1 MRQLFLYILLSFVL
15 LASSLPL
22 QAASSSFDQDENLE
36 EERLQ
41 LIEEDL
47 PPSDIPIT
55 LNERVEYF
63 IQYFTTTKRKVFE
76 RWLELAGRYRPMIQ
90 EILREYGLP
99 EDLVYLAMI
108 ESGFNP
114 FAYSRAGACGIWQ
127 FIRSTARKYGLKIDY
142 WVDERRDPEKA
153 TRAAAKYLLELYNE
167 FDCWHLASA
176 SYNAGEAKLRTAIK
190 RYGTKDFWKLC
201 RYRYLKKETKNYVP
215 KMIAAMIIAKNP
227 EKFGFFVEPLPP
239 LYYETI
245 DVPGGTDLRA
255 VALATG
261 VDYDLIRLLNA
272 ELRRG
277 KTPPY
282 AVTYPVKVPFGY
294 GAKGL
299 EALKKIRFV
308 YTRQILR
315 HRVSRGET
323 LYEIASYYGT
333 TVRALKRANRIRG
346 RRLRPGKVLRIPVKT
361 QAFLYVAANPS
372 EAKSI
377 VIKTAAKPK
386 PKPKVKI
393 YWVKPGDSL
402 WEIAR
407 KFGVSPRDLKAWNN
421 LRSNVIRP
429 GLKLVILP
437 EA

>member
-1 MRQLFLYILLSFVL
+1 MRRIVAYFVFIIILSLNTVW
-15 LASSLPL
+15 ASSL
-22 QAASSSFDQDENLE
+22 SFEKDENLE
-36 EERLQ
+36 EEKLQ

-63 IQYFTTTKRKVFE
+63 IKYFTTTKREVFA
-76 RWLELAGRYRPMIQ
+76 RWLARSGRYVPMIR
-90 EILREYGLP
+90 EILNQYGLP

-153 TRAAAKYLLELYNE
+153 TRAAARYLRELYNE

-176 SYNAGEAKLRTAIK
+176 SYNAGEGKLRKAIK
-190 RYGTKDFWKLC
+190 RYGTKNFWKLC
-201 RYRYLKKETKNYVP
+201 RYRYLKRETKNYVP

-227 EKFGFFVEPLPP
+227 EKFGFYVDPLPP

-261 VDYDLIRLLNA
+261 IDYDLIRLLNA

-282 AVTYPVKVPFGY
+282 AVVYPVKVPFGY

-308 YTRQILR
+308 YTRQTLR

-323 LYEIASYYGT
+323 LYQIASYYGT
-333 TVRALKRANRIRG
+333 TVRALRRTNRLFRKRK
-346 RRLRPGKVLRIPVKT
+346 LRPGMVLRIPVRT
-361 QAFLYVAANPS
+361 QAFLYVASNPPS
-372 EAKSI
+372 KPQTKAK
-377 VIKTAAKPK
+377 V
-386 PKPKVKI
+386 

-421 LRSNVIRP
+421 LRTNLIRP
-429 GLKLVILP
+429 GLKLIIWP

>member
-1 MRQLFLYILLSFVL
+1 MGRFLLILFVGLVFLTNVWAGSV
-15 LASSLPL
+15 P
-22 QAASSSFDQDENLE
+22 FDRDENIE

-63 IQYFTTTKRKVFE
+63 IRYFTTTKREVFA
-76 RWLELAGRYRPMIQ
+76 RWLARSGRYVPMIR
-90 EILREYGLP
+90 EILRSYGLP

-127 FIRSTARKYGLKIDY
+127 FIRSTGRKYGLKIDY

-153 TRAAAKYLLELYNE
+153 THAAAKYLLELYQE
-167 FDCWHLASA
+167 FECWHLASA
-176 SYNAGEAKLRTAIK
+176 SYNAGEAKVRRAIR
-190 RYGTKDFWKLC
+190 RYGTRDFWKLS
-201 RYRYLKKETKNYVP
+201 RYRYLKRETKNYVP

-227 EKFGFFVEPLPP
+227 ERFGFHVDPLPP
-239 LYYETI
+239 LDYEI
-245 DVPGGTDLRA
+245 VEVPGGTDLRA
-255 VALATG
+255 IALAAG
-261 VDYDLIRLLNA
+261 ADYDLIRLLNA

-294 GAKGL
+294 GTQIH

-308 YTRQILR
+308 YARQNLR
-315 HRVSRGET
+315 HKVRRGES
-323 LYEIASYYGT
+323 LYQIASYYGVS
-333 TVRALKRANRIRG
+333 VRALKRANHLRRN
-346 RRLRPGKVLRIPVKT
+346 RLRPGMVLRIPVRT
-361 QAFLYVAANPS
+361 QAVLYVS
-372 EAKSI
+372 
-377 VIKTAAKPK
+377 AKPVRQSVGK
-386 PKPKVKI
+386 AIV
-393 YWVKPGDSL
+393 YRVRPGDSL

-407 KFGVSPRDLKAWNN
+407 KFGVSTGDLKVWNN
-421 LRSNVIRP
+421 LRSNLIRP
-429 GLKLVILP
+429 GLKLVIWP